1 MEKYQQ
7 LDQSKLVLL
16 NISCFSATT
25 TTSRSTTTTSGN
37 QESTSEVQK
46 SSEIFQ
52 TLKQRVIDIQSGQD
66 SEEFKDLHI
75 GLIGVNL
82 SVERYK
88 NNPEAILLTKKVDN
102 CIVRLIGMSA
112 KFDLLE
118 AANVFPAIKDEINKI
133 SKKTSK
139 KKIQEI
145 EVKLKKQL
153 KLIDE
158 YRILEDFEPKEVE
171 KHESLVKECWKLF
184 ESKIKPH
191 KEETGNK

>member
-1 MEKYQQ
+1 MEKYEK
-7 LDQSKLVLL
+7 LDQSKLILL

-133 SKKTSK
+133 SLVGKKTAINNS
-139 KKIQEI
+139 
-145 EVKLKKQL
+145 VY
-153 KLIDE
+153 LIPIK
-158 YRILEDFEPKEVE
+158 RLFITFVPNCQG
-171 KHESLVKECWKLF
+171 KHY
-184 ESKIKPH
+184 
-191 KEETGNK
+191 

>member
-1 MEKYQQ
+1 M
-7 LDQSKLVLL
+7 
-16 NISCFSATT
+16 
-25 TTSRSTTTTSGN
+25 
-37 QESTSEVQK
+37 
-46 SSEIFQ
+46 
-52 TLKQRVIDIQSGQD
+52 KQRVIDIQSGQD
-66 SEEFKDLHI
+66 SEEFKALHI